1 MTYFKYNQG
10 NKMFYKDKMKILT
23 TGKKEFGDE
32 VNVPLFSTTQIL
44 SGSLKLEPFVQLQW
58 KHDT

>member
-1 MTYFKYNQG
+1 
-10 NKMFYKDKMKILT
+10 MFHKDQMKILT

-44 SGSLKLEPFVQLQW
+44 SRSLKLEPLVQLYW
-58 KHDT
+58 